1 MLHCRNKK
9 SPPPPPPFLAKTLNE
24 GGVFSRARDY
34 LRVLRVSLDGLRKK
48 RDCSYS
54 DVASHAGVFRGALF
68 VGREEIRAPLKTPA
82 CEANSDAE
90 QRRSAG
96 ELISPN
102 FVPRGF
108 SVKNQMERT
117 VCC

>member
-9 SPPPPPPFLAKTLNE
+9 SPPPPPFLAKTLNE
-24 GGVFSRARDY
+24 GGVFSRACDY
-34 LRVLRVSLDGLRKK
+34 LRVSRVSLDGLRKK
-48 RDCSYS
+48 RDSSY
-54 DVASHAGVFRGALF
+54 
-68 VGREEIRAPLKTPA
+68 
-82 CEANSDAE
+82 SDAE
-90 QRRSAG
+90 QRRRAG

-108 SVKNQMERT
+108 SVKNQMERA